1 MFNPS
6 RLTLARKRR
15 GMSKTAL
22 AKAVDLDIRS
32 ISAFEDAEFS
42 PASETLIGL
51 ARVLRFPPEF
61 FTGHDVDVPSAETAS
76 FRSLSRRTASQRDAA
91 LGAGAIAF
99 LLNDWLESRLDLPG
113 VNVPDLSHCSPEG
126 AAAALRANWG
136 IGELPIK
143 NVIHLFEAHGIRIFS
158 LGEMAEEIDA
168 FSLWR
173 NDLPFIFL
181 NTSKS
186 GERGRYD
193 AAHELGHL
201 VLHRRFA
208 VEGRQAEDEANSF
221 AAAFLMP
228 ERGVVASFRGLPSM
242 HELLKVKKHWGISAM
257 AMAFRL
263 NKLKRI
269 SDWHYKTLCI
279 DLATK
284 GYRRGEPDG
293 LPRERSRVLEKV
305 FDLLRSRGVSKA
317 NVCQQLKLYPN
328 ELDGLVFGLATIA
341 LEGGRVGAQTPSQMR
356 RLRVV
361 K

>member
-1 MFNPS
+1 
-6 RLTLARKRR
+6 
-15 GMSKTAL
+15 
-22 AKAVDLDIRS
+22 
-32 ISAFEDAEFS
+32 
-42 PASETLIGL
+42 
-51 ARVLRFPPEF
+51 
-61 FTGHDVDVPSAETAS
+61 
-76 FRSLSRRTASQRDAA
+76 
-91 LGAGAIAF
+91 
-99 LLNDWLESRLDLPG
+99 
-113 VNVPDLSHCSPEG
+113 VNVPELSAATPEG
-126 AAAALRANWG
+126 AAATLRAHWG
-136 IGELPIK
+136 VGELPIK
-143 NVIHLFEAHGIRIFS
+143 NVVHLLEANGIRIFS

-208 VEGRQAEDEANSF
+208 AEGRQTEDEANSF

-228 ERGVVASFRGLPSM
+228 ERGVVASFRGLPTM
-242 HELLKVKKHWGISAM
+242 LELLKVKRHWGVSAL

-263 NKLKRI
+263 SKLSRI

-279 DLATK
+279 DLAAK

-293 LPRERSRVLEKV
+293 LPRERSRILERV
-305 FDLLRSRGVSKA
+305 FDLLRSKRVSKTD
-317 NVCQQLKLYPN
+317 VCHQLELYPN

-341 LEGGRVGAQTPSQMR
+341 LEGGRIGGQTPSQAR
-356 RLRVV
+356 RLRLV

>member
-1 MFNPS
+1 MFNAA

-15 GMSKTAL
+15 GMSKTLL
-22 AKAVDLDIRS
+22 AKAIGVDLRAV
-32 ISAFEDAEFS
+32 SAFEDAEYA
-42 PASETLIGL
+42 PATDTLQAI
-51 ARVLRFPPEF
+51 AHTLRFPREF
-61 FTGHDVDVPSAETAS
+61 FSGPDVDVPSAETAS

-99 LLNDWLESRLDLPG
+99 LLNDWLESRLDLPR
-113 VNVPDLSHCSPEG
+113 VNVPDLSHATPET
-126 AAAALRANWG
+126 AAATLRAQWSL
-136 IGELPIK
+136 GELPIK
-143 NVIHLFEAHGIRIFS
+143 NVVHLFEAHGIRIFS

-173 NDLPFIFL
+173 NDLPFVFL

-201 VLHRRFA
+201 VMHRRFA
-208 VEGRQAEDEANSF
+208 AGGRQAEDEANAF

-228 ERGVVASFRGLPSM
+228 ERGVVASFRGFPTVT
-242 HELLKVKKHWGISAM
+242 ELLKVKSHWGVSAM

-263 NKLKRI
+263 NRLKRLT
-269 SDWHYKTLCI
+269 DWHYKAICV

-284 GYRRGEPDG
+284 GYRRSEPGG
-293 LPRERSRVLEKV
+293 LPRERSRILERV
-305 FDLLRSRGVSKA
+305 FELLRSRGVAKSD
-317 NVCQQLKLYPN
+317 VCKQLHLNSN

-341 LEGGRVGAQTPSQMR
+341 LEGGRLGAQTPSQPG